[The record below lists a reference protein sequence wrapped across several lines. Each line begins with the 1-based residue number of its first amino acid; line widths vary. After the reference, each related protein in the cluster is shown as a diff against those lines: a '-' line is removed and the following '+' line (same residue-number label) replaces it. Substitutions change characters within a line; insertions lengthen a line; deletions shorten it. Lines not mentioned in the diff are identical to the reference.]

1 MRDLLIVGVGGTTR
15 PGSSSETALRIA
27 LAAAERPGVRTQIFA
42 GPSLLLP
49 MFAPERPERSDEAR
63 ALVAALRRADGIVI
77 SSPGYHGSMSGLIK
91 NALDYTEDMRSDPQP
106 YFDGRAVGCIACAA
120 GWQATGSTLAAL
132 RSVVHALR
140 GWPTPFGAGIN
151 TAEGPFDKG
160 LCKDASVAAQL
171 CIVGEQ
177 VVEFAMSRRRPGTVT
192 ELPEATFKQPAPFG
206 SAMTAKRPSAA

>member
-1 MRDLLIVGVGGTTR
+1 MRDLLIVGLGGTTR
-15 PGSSSETALRIA
+15 QGSSSETAMRIA
-27 LAAAERPGVRTQIFA
+27 LEAAERPGVRTQVFA

-49 MFAPERPERSDEAR
+49 MFAPERPERSEEAK

-91 NALDYTEDMRSDPQP
+91 NALDYTEDMRDDAHP

-132 RSVVHALR
+132 RAVVHALR
-140 GWPTPFGAGIN
+140 GWPTPFGAAVN

-160 LCKDASVAAQL
+160 LCRDASIAAQL
-171 CIVGEQ
+171 RVVGEQ
-177 VVEFAMSRRRPGTVT
+177 VVEFALSRRRPAAAA
-192 ELPEATFKQPAPFG
+192 ERPEPVFKQPAAFAAALA
-206 SAMTAKRPSAA
+206 SSRPSAA